1 MKNYVKPSMNFV
13 SLRQEE
19 GIAGVGSH
27 MSDEKNTEWVVL
39 GGEDN
44 GSGIKYHSFWPDC

>member
-1 MKNYVKPSMNFV
+1 MRNYVKPSIDFV

-27 MSDEKNTEWVVL
+27 NSDEKNTEWVIL
-39 GGEDN
+39 GDGDN
-44 GSGIKYHSFWPDC
+44 GGGNKKHSFWPNC